1 LSTLFFIFAG
11 VKTNWLYRF
20 VKYLKKI
27 YFRNDKR
34 VAAYL
39 VCVVIATGFWF
50 LNALSKTYTADITA
64 PVVYTN
70 MPTNKIL
77 ASQLPENLELT
88 IRAHGFTILRH
99 KLSFLFMPLEF
110 NVNELTNNR
119 MNGNKRSSF
128 AFPSKPFL
136 NELAYQM
143 SNDIEILN
151 MNPDT
156 LYFRFDRM
164 AQRKVK
170 VKPVVQ
176 VKLKKQYQISGHIKT
191 TPDSI
196 LVSGPQVMIDTMHFA
211 YTQSQTF
218 SQIDKTIQAEASIVH
233 PKQIFFEPGKVTM
246 EIPVEEYTEAE
257 KTIPVQIIGLPEN
270 VNMKLFPDKVR
281 VSFQVGLSRFAEIR
295 PEDFRFTVSYSQV
308 TEGKQHLKIK
318 AESAPV
324 FIYEMKIM
332 PEEVEYLIEN

>member
-1 LSTLFFIFAG
+1 LSTLFFIFAD
-11 VKTNWLYRF
+11 VKTNWLYRL

-70 MPTNKIL
+70 FPNNKTL
-77 ASQLPENLELT
+77 ASQLPEQLELT

-119 MNGNKRSSF
+119 MIGNRRSNF
-128 AFPSKPFL
+128 AFPSKSFL
-136 NELAYQM
+136 SELAYQM
-143 SNDIEILN
+143 SNDLEILN

-156 LYFRFDRM
+156 LNFQFDKM

-176 VKLKKQYQISGHIKT
+176 VNLKKQYQISGSIKT
-191 TPDSI
+191 IPDSVI
-196 LVSGPQVMIDTMHFA
+196 VSGPQVTIDTIQFA
-211 YTQSQTF
+211 YTQ
-218 SQIDKTIQAEASIVH
+218 IQSSH
-233 PKQIFFEPGKVTM
+233 FG
-246 EIPVEEYTEAE
+246 IPT
-257 KTIPVQIIGLPEN
+257 PV
-270 VNMKLFPDKVR
+270 
-281 VSFQVGLSRFAEIR
+281 
-295 PEDFRFTVSYSQV
+295 
-308 TEGKQHLKIK
+308 
-318 AESAPV
+318 
-324 FIYEMKIM
+324 
-332 PEEVEYLIEN
+332 